1 MINRL
6 DTMEKTQ
13 IQIVDALLVLK
24 EKQELILTN
33 QSQTSPTPRPQ
44 TSPTPRPKTSPTPR
58 PQTSPTPRHQT
69 SPTPRPQTSS
79 TPRPQTSSTP
89 RSQTSPTSRP
99 QTSSTP
105 RPQTSSTPWSQTSS
119 TPRPLDHLS
128 PLAQPPPNL
137 PIGEIVNA
145 LPSSAINKDSLSG
158 IEEIIDRYPKLQI
171 LCKAGSLAC
180 KLAREAIFGEEVLKQ
195 CTPKGNWNLPGLPS
209 KELEELKRVMFTQYP
224 QLWRTPV
231 EFEPVWQRCL
241 EAVQQASKCL
251 RLPHK

>member
-1 MINRL
+1 MNVIIHIHCTDLRL

-13 IQIVDALLVLK
+13 RKIVDALLVLK
-24 EKQELILTN
+24 ENQELILAN
-33 QSQTSPTPRPQ
+33 QSQTSPTPQP
-44 TSPTPRPKTSPTPR
+44 
-58 PQTSPTPRHQT
+58 
-69 SPTPRPQTSS
+69 
-79 TPRPQTSSTP
+79 
-89 RSQTSPTSRP
+89 
-99 QTSSTP
+99 
-105 RPQTSSTPWSQTSS
+105 QTSS

-128 PLAQPPPNL
+128 PLAHPPPNL
-137 PIGEIVNA
+137 LIGEIANV
-145 LPSSAINKDSLSG
+145 LPSSAINKESLSG
-158 IEEIIDRYPKLQI
+158 IEEIIDRYPKLQT

-195 CTPKGNWNLPGLPS
+195 CTPKGNRNLPGLPS

-241 EAVQQASKCL
+241 EAIQQASKCL

>member
-1 MINRL
+1 MSLSIYIVQTCFIQCLYSIGPWTLEISKINERL

-13 IQIVDALLVLK
+13 IQIVDTLLELK
-24 EKQELILTN
+24 QNQELILAN
-33 QSQTSPTPRPQ
+33 QCQTSPTPQPL
-44 TSPTPRPKTSPTPR
+44 TSS
-58 PQTSPTPRHQT
+58 
-69 SPTPRPQTSS
+69 TPRPQTSS

-89 RSQTSPTSRP
+89 RP

-105 RPQTSSTPWSQTSS
+105 QPQTSS

-128 PLAQPPPNL
+128 PLTCPPPNL

-158 IEEIIDRYPKLQI
+158 IEEVIDHYPKLHT
-171 LCKAGSLAC
+171 LCKAGALAC
-180 KLAREAIFGEEVLKQ
+180 KLAREAIFGEEILKQ
-195 CTPKGNWNLPGLPS
+195 CTPKGNRNLPGLPS
-209 KELEELKRVMFTQYP
+209 KELERLKRVMFIQYP

-241 EAVQQASKCL
+241 EAIQQASKRL

>member
-1 MINRL
+1 MINKRL
-6 DTMEKTQ
+6 DTMENTQ
-13 IQIVDALLVLK
+13 RKIVDALLVLK
-24 EKQELILTN
+24 ENQELILAS

-44 TSPTPRPKTSPTPR
+44 TSPTPRPQTSSTSRPQTSSTPR
-58 PQTSPTPRHQT
+58 PQTSSTPRPQT

-89 RSQTSPTSRP
+89 R
-99 QTSSTP
+99 
-105 RPQTSSTPWSQTSS
+105 
-119 TPRPLDHLS
+119 PLDHLS
-128 PLAQPPPNL
+128 PLAHSPPKL

-145 LPSSAINKDSLSG
+145 LPSSAINNDSLSG
-158 IEEIIDRYPKLQI
+158 IEEIVDRYPKLQT

-195 CTPKGNWNLPGLPS
+195 CTPKANRNLPGLPS
-209 KELEELKRVMFTQYP
+209 KELEELKRVMFAQYP

-241 EAVQQASKCL
+241 ETIQQASKHL
-251 RLPHK
+251 RLHK